1 MAKVDI
7 TIEVCGTSGDGTIAA
22 GGILNQAMSLA
33 GYSVLAFDTY
43 PAEIRGFGRCVTRS
57 RFGDTGQVALVDSTQ
72 LLISLDDEQSHS
84 RLPFLAPDAM
94 VIFESNPPVQVTE
107 DKSLLAQLPPS
118 TNLFGVPFR
127 DLAAAATGSVRGR
140 NLACLGALAALLG
153 LSPEPFHQ
161 VIGKKFGSKGEKVV
175 QGNIKSFDAAFDYAL
190 KEYGPRLPDPLPKVP
205 ELPESKLLV
214 SGNVAIAEGALAAGV
229 KNYFGYPIT
238 PATPIM
244 EYLAAKLP
252 ERGGMVVQ
260 MEDEISSIGAVLG
273 SFYGGARAM
282 TATSGPGFALMTE
295 LITHGVSSETPA
307 VIVNA
312 QRGGPSTGLPTKTE
326 QSDLHAAVWGG
337 PGDTARIVIAPT
349 NVTEC
354 YHYTAK
360 AFWLAERF
368 QTPVI
373 VLTDFFLDNRVESVD
388 PLNSDPAELADANV
402 YPAEEDKGNYLRYRL
417 TASGISPRALPGQEG
432 CIYTASGLEQDENG
446 HPDFSPKVH
455 QAMSDKRARKMQ
467 GALKDLWPPEAFGP
481 EGELDLG
488 VIGWGS
494 TFGSVL
500 EAVCDAQESGRRV
513 AALKVSTLSPLHA
526 NEIHAFCSRSKKIL
540 VPELNAEGQLGNLI
554 GHLVHKE
561 IIKLNQATGT
571 PMFPSF
577 IKQKILEILGEAAS

>member
-57 RFGDTGQVALVDSTQ
+57 RFGDSSYEALVDSTQ
-72 LLISLDDEQSHS
+72 LLISLDDEQSLS
-84 RLPFLAPDAM
+84 RLPFLAPDAT

-107 DKSLLAQLPPS
+107 DKSLIAQLPPS
-118 TNLFGVPFR
+118 IRLFGVPFR
-127 DLAAAATGSVRGR
+127 DLSAAATGSVRGR

-153 LSPEPFHQ
+153 LEAEPFHK
-161 VIGKKFGSKGEKVV
+161 VIDKKFHSKGEKVV
-175 QGNIKSFDAAFDYAL
+175 QSNIKSFDAAFDFAL
-190 KEYGPRLPDPLPKVP
+190 KEFKDQLPQPLAKAPAQDEAKY
-205 ELPESKLLV
+205 LV
-214 SGNVAIAEGALAAGV
+214 SGNVAIAEGALAANV

-388 PLNSDPAELADANV
+388 ELKSSPEELADANV
-402 YPAEEDKGNYLRYRL
+402 YPAEEDKGKYQRFRL
-417 TASGISPRALPGQEG
+417 TPSGISPRSIPGQEG
-432 CIYTASGLEQDENG
+432 YNYVASGLEQDENG
-446 HPDFSPKVH
+446 RPDFSPKVH
-455 QAMSDKRARKMQ
+455 QMMADKRAAKMK
-467 GALKDLWPPEAFGP
+467 GALKDLWPPEVYGP
-481 EGELDLG
+481 EGELQLG

-500 EAVCDAQESGRRV
+500 EAVREAQRAGLKV
-513 AALKVSTLSPLHA
+513 AALKVSTISPLHA
-526 NEIHAFCSRSKKIL
+526 EEIHRFCSRSQRIL

-571 PMFPSF
+571 PMFPAF
-577 IKQKILEILGEAAS
+577 IKQKIMEILGEAE